1 MKRIGIIAA
10 LTVFL
15 GVCGGSAA
23 LGDDTEPAPA
33 RTTISSPPTT
43 TEFGTETEIEIALDD
58 DGNIVPANSDA
69 AIP

>member
-43 TEFGTETEIEIALDD
+43 SEFGTETEIKITLDEE
-58 DGNIVPANSDA
+58 GNIVLANSDTTT
-69 AIP
+69 P